1 MRVAWLSVSSVV
13 LAVGAIVAYVLL
25 IRVPLVRNHPGA
37 YLAAF
42 ALASALAVLA
52 LARGRG
58 RRWPAW
64 IALGLSAA
72 LLVGGVWFNLAIA
85 RIPATPTVLRVGER
99 APDFTLPDAGGRPVT
114 LADFRGKKPVVL
126 VFYRGYW

>member
-1 MRVAWLSVSSVV
+1 MRVIWLSVSSVI

-25 IRVPLVRNHPGA
+25 IRVPLVRNHPSA

-42 ALASALAVLA
+42 ALAVALAVLA

-64 IALGLSAA
+64 IALGLTST
-72 LLVGGVWFNLAIA
+72 LLVGGVWFNVAVA
-85 RIPATPTVLRVGER
+85 RIPPTRSVLRVGER
-99 APDFTLPDAGGRPVT
+99 APDFTLPDADGTPVT
-114 LADFRGKKPVVL
+114 LSELRGKKPVVL